1 MIKIGLNQTF
11 INIIFLSIIMPKK
24 SVKKAESKELITKD
38 MAIGEA
44 VAKYPNT
51 VPVFLRNGLHCI
63 GCAVANYES
72 IEQGASGH
80 GIDVDKLL
88 KELNAAAKNK
98 K

>member
-80 GIDVDKLL
+80 GIDADKLL
-88 KELNAAAKNK
+88 KELNAAAKK
-98 K
+98 KK

>member
-1 MIKIGLNQTF
+1 
-11 INIIFLSIIMPKK
+11 MPKK

-80 GIDVDKLL
+80 GIDADKLL
-88 KELNAAAKNK
+88 KELNAAAKK
-98 K
+98 KK